1 MRTIICGAL
10 MALMITPVDAAENQ
24 NSANFML
31 PYCEAFLDRSQST
44 DLLWQGFCA
53 GTIETLAFMAGYSD
67 VAINAFSGPGQLRFF
82 KQKSRRLDTP
92 QGVTTGYMIRG
103 GIRYT
108 SGQ

>member
-82 KQKSRRLDTP
+82 KENWRCLDTP
-92 QGVTTGYMIRG
+92 QGVTTG
-103 GIRYT
+103 
-108 SGQ
+108 